1 VIDYE
6 FNGLPVHILLV
17 HLVVVLVPATALCL
31 LLTAFW
37 PAARRRLG
45 FVTPLLALLALI
57 AVPFTTAAGEWLQ
70 ARVAATPLVATHAA
84 LGPQLLPWVIAMFVV
99 ASALWLWHFLE
110 PALPKPARIAAVV
123 ILDAAALVA
132 AAGAVVLIVLI
143 GESGSAAV
151 WTGSFL

>member
-57 AVPFTTAAGEWLQ
+57 AVPFTRAAG
-70 ARVAATPLVATHAA
+70 
-84 LGPQLLPWVIAMFVV
+84 
-99 ASALWLWHFLE
+99 
-110 PALPKPARIAAVV
+110 
-123 ILDAAALVA
+123 
-132 AAGAVVLIVLI
+132 
-143 GESGSAAV
+143 
-151 WTGSFL
+151 

>member
-1 VIDYE
+1 MIDYE

-17 HLVVVLVPATALCL
+17 HLVIVLVPLTALCL

-37 PAARRRLG
+37 PSARRRLG
-45 FVTPLLALLALI
+45 FVTPLLALVGLV

-70 ARVAATPLVATHAA
+70 ARVAPTPLIATHTA
-84 LGPQLLPWVIAMFVV
+84 LGPQLLPWVIAMFAV
-99 ASALWLWHFLE
+99 ASALWLWYFLD
-110 PALPKPARIAAVV
+110 PALPRPARIALVA
-123 ILDAAALVA
+123 ILDAAAVVSAL
-132 AAGAVVLIVLI
+132 GAVILVVLI